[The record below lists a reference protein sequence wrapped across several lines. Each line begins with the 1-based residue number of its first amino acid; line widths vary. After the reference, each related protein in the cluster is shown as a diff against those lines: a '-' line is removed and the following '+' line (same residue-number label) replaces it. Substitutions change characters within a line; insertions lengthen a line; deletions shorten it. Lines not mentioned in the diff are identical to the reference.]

1 MRFFLAVILL
11 STVCS
16 AQDKV
21 EQFAH
26 AIARTE
32 GYYVHGSLP
41 SRCHNAGDLKVMS
54 NHSKYPGQIGVCKG
68 GHVRFVN
75 DAAGYAAL
83 LQQDRQ
89 DSCRGVPMVQTRHD
103 PTADG
108 KVLCTELTSLGEEPS
123 A

>member
-1 MRFFLAVILL
+1 MILL
-11 STVCS
+11 LLGGTLCS

-41 SRCHNAGDLKVMS
+41 SRCFNPGDLKVMS
-54 NHSKYPGQIGVCKG
+54 RGGKYPGQTGVCKA
-68 GHVRFVN
+68 GHVRFEMT
-75 DAAGYAAL
+75 
-83 LQQDRQ
+83 QQDTPHCTMRLKRFLAGES
-89 DSCRGVPMVQTRHD
+89 DGLHSRDDVA
-103 PTADG
+103 ADG
-108 KVLCTELTSLGEEPS
+108 QVLCTELTSLGEEPS